1 MNGRSTATPTLT
13 ISTSAGLMAA
23 ALGAFSTDGFASEM
37 ANGIQNVAAESA
49 TVWRSENDF
58 TTGKEQSADA
68 NNINYPIMETWD
80 DSKHKGELKSL
91 ILKKASGQKNFTA
104 KDAKRLAMLQQ
115 MRRETLPQTMS
126 YEEFVREQDR
136 REELV
141 KLTEALMAY
150 ERKYG
155 AIANG

>member
-1 MNGRSTATPTLT
+1 MNGRSTATPSLT
-13 ISTSAGLMAA
+13 ISTGAGLMAA
-23 ALGAFSTDGFASEM
+23 ALGVFSTDGFASEM
-37 ANGIQNVAAESA
+37 ANGIRNIAAETA
-49 TVWRSENDF
+49 TVWRGENDF
-58 TTGKEQSADA
+58 ITGKEQSADA
-68 NNINYPIMETWD
+68 SNINYPITETWD

-91 ILKKASGQKNFTA
+91 ILKKASGQKSFTA

-136 REELV
+136 RDELM

-150 ERKYG
+150 EHKYG
-155 AIANG
+155 AMPNG